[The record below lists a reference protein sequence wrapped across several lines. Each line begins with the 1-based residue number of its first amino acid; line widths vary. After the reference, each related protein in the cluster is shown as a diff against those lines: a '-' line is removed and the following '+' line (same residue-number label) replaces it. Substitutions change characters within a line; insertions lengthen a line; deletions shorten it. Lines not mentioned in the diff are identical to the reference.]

1 MVSVVGIVGTLL
13 IVGLHTLTAGII
25 MRFLRL
31 RLASTWGQLLFALV
45 FIPLVLLVGTLVLSG
60 GLGLGVDLGSPV
72 LALGVTVL
80 LPLLLGVTIEFLY
93 MEPPAAQLPAQR

>member
-1 MVSVVGIVGTLL
+1 MVSVIGVVGTLT
-13 IVGLHTLTAGII
+13 IVGLHTIVAGIM

-31 RLASTWGQLLFALV
+31 RLATTWGQLLFAVV

-72 LALGVTVL
+72 LAVGVTVL
-80 LPLLLGVTIEFLY
+80 LPLLLGVTVEYLY
-93 MEPPAAQLPAQR
+93 MEPPTAPLPAQR